1 MEKQKFS
8 NIVTAPEI
16 ASQSSVLY
24 QKWKEDHVGSQ
35 KDFYIF
41 MTVPSVER
49 DRFLARF
56 ERQRLVSGAVVSN
69 IITATEV

>member
-1 MEKQKFS
+1 MVKKYS

-24 QKWKEDHVGSQ
+24 TKWKEDHVGSL

-56 ERQRLVSGAVVSN
+56 DHQRLVNGAVVSN
-69 IITATEV
+69 IITADEL